1 MVGHTICSGYRSN
14 YLYCRPVLK
23 QDVVQAGERLKVD
36 MSMSNLNSRNNSN
49 DQKHTSQQIGE
60 QLDAS
65 RDMLAEELL
74 NNITATPIGRLLRQI
89 AEMPEIR
96 QEKVSIVRNK
106 INRGEY
112 DLNEHLDF
120 ALDRVLEELIT

>member
-1 MVGHTICSGYRSN
+1 
-14 YLYCRPVLK
+14 
-23 QDVVQAGERLKVD
+23 
-36 MSMSNLNSRNNSN
+36 MSNFNSQNGRNSSKNADN
-49 DQKHTSQQIGE
+49 QICG

-74 NNITATPIGRLLRQI
+74 HNINTTPIGRLLKQI

-96 QEKVSIVRNK
+96 QEKVSNVRNQLK
-106 INRGEY
+106 RGEY
-112 DLNEHLDF
+112 DMNERLDL

>member
-1 MVGHTICSGYRSN
+1 
-14 YLYCRPVLK
+14 
-23 QDVVQAGERLKVD
+23 
-36 MSMSNLNSRNNSN
+36 MSNLNASNNRYAQHLNINN
-49 DQKHTSQQIGE
+49 DK

-74 NNITATPIGRLLRQI
+74 HNITTTPIGRLLKQI

-96 QEKVSIVRNK
+96 QEKVLNLRDQLK
-106 INRGEY
+106 RGEY
-112 DLNEHLDF
+112 DINERLDL

>member
-1 MVGHTICSGYRSN
+1 MVIGPTTFTAAQW
-14 YLYCRPVLK
+14 VK
-23 QDVVQAGERLKVD
+23 QDVVQAGARFLDVI
-36 MSMSNLNSRNNSN
+36 MPNLNAPNNRN
-49 DQKHTSQQIGE
+49 DQHNPKISIDK
-60 QLDAS
+60 QLDSS

-74 NNITATPIGRLLRQI
+74 TNINTTPIGKLLKQI

-96 QEKVSIVRNK
+96 QEKVSNVRNQLK
-106 INRGEY
+106 RGEY